1 MRIDYKIEDKFD
13 FILFFTVLALIIIG
27 LLAIYS
33 STQNVFSDKNN
44 FEKQLFAFG
53 IGLILF
59 FTIYSLPTNLFK
71 TLTIPIYIVSIFL
84 LLVVLVIGHSAG
96 GAKSWIVFGP
106 LSFQPSEFAKFA
118 VVLTLSYFLS
128 KPNTNLD
135 SLKDISISVVIVLL
149 PVILIFLEPDLG
161 SSLIFFIIL
170 LTLLFWKGISLF
182 GLVVVISPIVSVIA
196 SLLNPYFFAG
206 AIILVLLVLIMM
218 RKDLFMII
226 PILGFN
232 LASGFFVEV
241 VYNILSPHQQRRIQS
256 FVDPFADPLGSGYN
270 SIQAQIAIG
279 SGGIFGK
286 GFMNGNQTQLHFIPQ
301 QWTDFIYC
309 VIGEEFGFVGS
320 IIVISLFITLF
331 FRIIKISSF
340 AKDEF
345 LSLLV
350 IGFLS
355 IYFSH
360 FFINI
365 GMSIGLL
372 PVIGIPLPFV
382 SYGGS
387 SLVVNLIMLGII
399 ANIYRTR
406 KNYT

>member
-33 STQNVFSDKNN
+33 STQNVISNKNN
-44 FEKQLFAFG
+44 FEKQLIALG
-53 IGLILF
+53 IGIILF
-59 FTIYSLPTNLFK
+59 FIIYSLPTIFFK
-71 TLTIPIYIVSIFL
+71 TFVIPIYLLSIIL
-84 LLVVLVIGHSAG
+84 LIAVLLIGHSAG
-96 GAKSWIVFGP
+96 GAKSWFTFGP
-106 LSFQPSEFAKFA
+106 LSFQPSEFAKLA
-118 VVLTLSYFLS
+118 VVLMLSNFLS

-135 SLKDISISVVIVLL
+135 SLKDILISALIVGL
-149 PVILIFLEPDLG
+149 PVLLIFLEPDVG
-161 SSLIFFIIL
+161 SSVIFFIIL
-170 LTLLFWKGISLF
+170 LALLFWKGISLF
-182 GLVVVISPIVSVIA
+182 GLLVVISPVIAIVA
-196 SLLNPYFFAG
+196 SLLNPYLFAG
-206 AIILVLLVLIMM
+206 ILILVIVALILM
-218 RKDLFMII
+218 RKDLFTIASI
-226 PILGFN
+226 VGLN
-232 LASGFFVEV
+232 LASGFFVEF
-241 VYNILSPHQQRRIQS
+241 VYNFLSPHQQKRIQS
-256 FVDPFADPLGSGYN
+256 FIDPFADPLGSGYN

-279 SGGIFGK
+279 SGGFLGK
-286 GFMNGNQTQLHFIPQ
+286 GFMAGNQTQLQFIPE

-309 VIGEEFGFVGS
+309 VIGEEFGFIGS
-320 IIVISLFITLF
+320 IFVLSLFIILF

-345 LSLLV
+345 LSLII

-365 GMSIGLL
+365 GMSIGIL

-387 SLVVNLIMLGII
+387 SLVVNLLMLGII

-406 KNYT
+406 KEYT